1 MWHNWDMAI
10 KGRRSTPEER
20 LRAVQLLKEGNS
32 AETVAR
38 MYEVS
43 RAILFRW
50 QQKYER
56 GGPAALGTKKTPG
69 PASRLS
75 LTQISQL
82 YAIITG
88 SDPRQMQFDFGLWT
102 RKIIRDLIRRQFGVK
117 LSEVQVGR
125 ILKNMG
131 LSPQR
136 PLYRAYQQNPG
147 LVDAWKKDVYP
158 KIRKLAAAEGA
169 SIFFEDEASVRTD
182 HHAGTT
188 WAPVG
193 QTPVVVTTGERK
205 SVNMVSAVSPRGE
218 LRFRVQEGKMNAAK
232 FIEFL
237 KALLG
242 SVEGKIFL
250 IVDGHPVHKAKKVA
264 EFVKDHA
271 EGRMRIFFLP
281 PYSPDLNPDEWVWN
295 NVKNDRIGRSV
306 IMSADD
312 LKSMAIGALRRL
324 QKLPGVVRGFFRDP
338 KLAYILE

>member
-1 MWHNWDMAI
+1 MAI

-50 QQKYER
+50 QQKYDQ

-75 LTQISQL
+75 PTQISQL

-88 SDPRQMQFDFGLWT
+88 SDPRQMQFDSGLWT
-102 RKIIRDLIRRQFGVK
+102 RKIIRDLIRWQFSVK

-136 PLYRAYQQNPG
+136 PLYRAYQQDPG
-147 LVDAWKKDVYP
+147 LVAAWKEDVYP

-169 SIFFEDEASVRTD
+169 NIFFEDEASVRTD

-193 QTPVVVTTGERK
+193 QTPVIVATGQWK
-205 SVNMVSAVSPRGE
+205 SVNMVSAISPRGD
-218 LRFRVQEGKMNAAK
+218 LRFRVQEGSMNAAK

-237 KALLG
+237 KALLE

-250 IVDGHPVHKAKKVA
+250 IVDGHPVHKATKVT
-264 EFVKDHA
+264 EFVEDKA
-271 EGRMRIFFLP
+271 GGRVRIFL
-281 PYSPDLNPDEWVWN
+281 SAAVLVGSESGRVGMEQREERPDWP
-295 NVKNDRIGRSV
+295 
-306 IMSADD
+306 
-312 LKSMAIGALRRL
+312 
-324 QKLPGVVRGFFRDP
+324 
-338 KLAYILE
+338 